1 MTLSPLYN
9 HSVYLHP
16 AVTAHEEI
24 AILCLRI
31 YHKLSSGYFY
41 FYALLMHENDF
52 VTFHRGMRVG
62 VRVGRKKSNNDTGN
76 VFQKAVADFFSTARL

>member
-1 MTLSPLYN
+1 MNDFTKNTVLRFRLRYVSVSDLIPLYN

-62 VRVGRKKSNNDTGN
+62 VWR
-76 VFQKAVADFFSTARL
+76 